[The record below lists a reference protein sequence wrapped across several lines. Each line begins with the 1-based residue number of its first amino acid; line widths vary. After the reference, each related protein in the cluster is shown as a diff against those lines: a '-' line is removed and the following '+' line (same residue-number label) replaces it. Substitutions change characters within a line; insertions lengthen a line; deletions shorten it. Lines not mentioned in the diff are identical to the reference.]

1 MSKGIKALIIASSTI
16 LVAAIVAICVIL
28 LSDSTDGKKEKDK
41 KDGGN
46 SSISS
51 MADASFKEKI
61 QINHSYIAT
70 SNNITVA
77 VKNDGTVIASG
88 ATEHFIKNTDKWSN
102 IVSVGAGTNH
112 VVGLKSD
119 GTVVASGMNDYG
131 QCDVS
136 GWSDITCIAVNN
148 YYTLGVKKDGTVL
161 ATGKNDNGQC
171 DVSDW
176 TDIVTVSTSGSHTL
190 GLKSDGT
197 VVAAGLN
204 EHNQC
209 RVEKWKNII
218 SVNANIVGEAVSTG
232 LKADGSLVCTRSD
245 IAEDPLDLS
254 DFDNLSAFF
263 ALPSHFIGVQKDGTV
278 IALGYVDDCYV
289 IESWTDVVFYC
300 GDARGVIGLKADG
313 TIVVSLEPKL
323 FYINDEEEW
332 FGIRTTP
339 HKDTPPS
346 VQLPEDE
353 FIPDVSQ
360 TEPETEPA
368 TEFITE
374 PATEIITEPKT
385 EKPTKPSA
393 PPAANYIEATNDD
406 MNSLLHILSTMFTDF
421 NRNDSDAVENAYDLA
436 IGVFGS
442 YRCFFDDEEY
452 VYGSPDPLS
461 CFQSSYNGS
470 YEYNRY
476 KAENVDWI
484 VKNVYGIEP
493 DHNLKVLE
501 YNGESVY
508 MYYYDGYYYVAY
520 VATGMAE
527 YFGDFVEKD
536 VDENGVYDLKI
547 EVLVPDDELVGY
559 KYVKA
564 RLKMVDGEK
573 VWEIIEI
580 ENDLFR

>member
-1 MSKGIKALIIASSTI
+1 MSKGLKALIIAASTI
-16 LVAAIVAICVIL
+16 LVAAVVFICVIL
-28 LSDSTDGKKEKDK
+28 LSDTSDNKKDK
-41 KDGGN
+41 DEKDGGKTG
-46 SSISS
+46 ISS
-51 MADASFKEKI
+51 MADDSFKEKI

-77 VKNDGTVIASG
+77 VKNDGTVITSG
-88 ATEHFIKNTDKWSN
+88 STEHFLKNTDKWSG

-136 GWSDITCIAVNN
+136 DWTDITCIAVNN

-176 TDIVTVSTSGSHTL
+176 TDIVTVSTSGCHTL

-209 RVEKWKNII
+209 RVEKWKNVI
-218 SVNANIVGEAVSTG
+218 SINAGIVGEAISTG
-232 LKADGSLVCTRSD
+232 LKADGSLIYTSSD
-245 IAEDPLDLS
+245 LVEDPLDLS
-254 DFDNLSAFF
+254 CFDDLSAFF
-263 ALPSHFIGVQKDGTV
+263 AVPSRFIGIQKDGTV
-278 IALGYVDDCYV
+278 IALGYVDDCHV
-289 IESWTDVVFYC
+289 IESWNDVVFYC

-313 TIVVSLEPKL
+313 TIVVSLEPRD
-323 FYINDEEEW
+323 FYIYDEEEW
-332 FGIRTTP
+332 SDIRTTP
-339 HKDTPPS
+339 HKDTTPS
-346 VQLPEDE
+346 VLLPDE
-353 FIPDVSQ
+353 EESTHVAQ
-360 TEPETEPA
+360 TEPA
-368 TEFITE
+368 TELITE
-374 PATEIITEPKT
+374 PATDIITEPKT
-385 EKPTKPSA
+385 EKPTKPA
-393 PPAANYIEATNDD
+393 TPPAANYIEATDEDFNRLSD
-406 MNSLLHILSTMFTDF
+406 ILSTMFIDF
-421 NRNDSDAVENAYDLA
+421 NRNDSDAVENAYNLT

-452 VYGSPDPLS
+452 VYGTPDPLS
-461 CFQSSYNGS
+461 YLQSSYSGS

-520 VATGMAE
+520 LATGMAE
-527 YFGDFVEKD
+527 YFGDFVKKD